1 MNREPGHR
9 AAVVFFSKQVL
20 LETGSMSDE
29 RFDGKSIYK
38 FMSASTAV
46 YDIRG
51 RFVHKARSASMPEF
65 EIRGD
70 HIYKARSASGA
81 VLDIR
86 GDIEFTKPTARPKR
100 FLLFVEINRSPES
113 VVFGTV

>member
-1 MNREPGHR
+1 MVPNQVRSPKGCGTNSPTLGKIPGNPSPQ
-9 AAVVFFSKQVL
+9 AL

-38 FMSASTAV
+38 FMSASMAV

-51 RFVHKARSASMPEF
+51 RFVHKARSASMPEY

-70 HIYKARSASGA
+70 HIYKARRAIA
-81 VLDIR
+81 
-86 GDIEFTKPTARPKR
+86 
-100 FLLFVEINRSPES
+100 ES
-113 VVFGTV
+113 W